1 MKRIVVLGGSSFIGL
16 PILKKLST
24 HKEWN
29 VIGTYHQHQPLED
42 LTLEKVDL
50 LSSENIKQFLKKNS
64 PDTIIHC
71 AAMSNVDQCQKNP
84 QQCYLHN
91 VAPVKTILEY
101 CQQNSAVKYI
111 FFSSSEVFDGKKGKP
126 YTENDKTSSLNR
138 YGSYK
143 IEAEEL
149 ILSLENKA
157 IIRPCLVYGLPEEYQ
172 HRNIFNYIYKSLKE
186 GNSITVYQDMIRTP
200 TYVQDLPLIVESII
214 ENDKRG
220 IFHTGGQATSIYNF
234 ANEIAQYFGFNQDQ
248 QKLIIGKSSEGQ
260 EVNYKP
266 RDNRLNCSRTE
277 KELGIKFRSLQEAS
291 TDIKKELAK
300 EGLSC

>member
-24 HKEWN
+24 HKEWD
-29 VIGTYHQHQPLED
+29 VIGTYHQNQPLED

-50 LSSENIKQFLKKNS
+50 LNSENVKKFLKKKS

-71 AAMSNVDQCQKNP
+71 AALSNVDQCQKNR

-101 CQQNSAVKYI
+101 CRQNSAVKYI

-126 YTENDKTSSLNR
+126 FAENDKTSSLNQ
-138 YGSYK
+138 YGKYK

-149 ILSLENKA
+149 ILSLENKT
-157 IIRPCLVYGLPEEYQ
+157 IIRPCLVYGIPEEYQ
-172 HRNIFNYIYKSLKE
+172 HRNIFNYIYKSLNE
-186 GNSITVYQDMIRTP
+186 GKSITVYQDMIRTP

-220 IFHTGGQATSIYNF
+220 IFHAGGQATSIYNF
-234 ANEIAQYFGFNQDQ
+234 AKEIAQYFGFPPDQ
-248 QKLIIGKSSEGQ
+248 QKLIIGKSCEGH
-260 EVNYKP
+260 EVDYKP
-266 RDNRLNCSRTE
+266 RDNRLDCSHTE

-291 TDIKKELAK
+291 ADIKKELAK
-300 EGLSC
+300 EVLS